1 LKGNDF
7 IVPEMACTL
16 YTLDGIRLQQGEK
29 SVQLGILSQDPSIY
43 STRRL
48 CEAAV
53 ARKHTVQVVDFLRC
67 ILGIHATQPTL
78 QIQGNPLPRFDA
90 IIPRIGPARA
100 NYGIAVVRHC
110 ELMGVPVLNSAQ
122 AIATATDKLHCY
134 QQLAA
139 AHLPFPTTGFAQSLK
154 DSSTLFSIVGK
165 LPFVLKLLRGSHGVG
180 VVLAEQDCQAQAMLE
195 ALRSAEVDV
204 LVQSFVEESR
214 GVDIRCFVI
223 GQRVI
228 AAIERKGPPG
238 EFRANLHRGGSARA
252 IAPTPQETQLAV
264 QAAQAIGLQIAG
276 VDLLRTAAGSL
287 ILEVNGS
294 PGLEGI
300 EKTTGVDVAIAI
312 IKFLEHWVETQS

>member
-1 LKGNDF
+1 LDRITAGGKG
-7 IVPEMACTL
+7 
-16 YTLDGIRLQQGEK
+16 
-29 SVQLGILSQDPSIY
+29 VQLGILSQDASIY

-53 ARKHTVQVVDFLRC
+53 ARKHAVQVVDFLRC
-67 ILGIHATQPTL
+67 ILGIQAAQPTL
-78 QIQGNPLPRFDA
+78 QVQDKSLPRFDA

-100 NYGIAVVRHC
+100 YYGIAVVRHY
-110 ELMGVPVLNSAQ
+110 ELMGIPVLNSAQ
-122 AIATATDKLHCY
+122 AIATAADKLHCY

-139 AHLPFPTTGFAQSLK
+139 AHLPFPPTGFAQSPR
-154 DSSTLFSIVGK
+154 DSPTLFSMVGK
-165 LPFVLKLLRGSHGVG
+165 IPFVLKFLRGSHGVG
-180 VVLAEQDCQAQAMLE
+180 VVLAEQDNQAQAMLE
-195 ALRSAEVDV
+195 AFRAAEVDV
-204 LVQSFVEESR
+204 LVQSFVEESS

-252 IAPTPQETQLAV
+252 IALTPQEAKLAV

-276 VDLLRTAAGSL
+276 VDLLRTPAGSL

-312 IKFLEHWVETQS
+312 IKFLENWVEEQSS